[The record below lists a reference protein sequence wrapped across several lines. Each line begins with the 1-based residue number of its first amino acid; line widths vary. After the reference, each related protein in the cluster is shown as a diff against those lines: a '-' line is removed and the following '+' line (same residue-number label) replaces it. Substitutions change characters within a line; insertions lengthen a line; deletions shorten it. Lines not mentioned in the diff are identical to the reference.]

1 MTLRAY
7 RLVSV
12 FALAVLALSESGLRA
27 DVFTSKAYDNG
38 TIWPVGP
45 RNAPNGRNFFDIEG
59 MMNGNFAAFGVA
71 DFLSTHFRNASGQ
84 PIGQISQINSISLVL
99 TQDNAAFTTD
109 GQLNFYVTQ
118 QMITSIDADPTFPTL
133 VETTFDVSD
142 PNGEGLNG
150 QFAPVVMVGTG
161 AFMQVQSGQ
170 VDTFTLTLDAN
181 TQNYLI
187 SVINSLSAFRII
199 ITPADPNVSATYAGF
214 TDPNFAGPVIMI
226 DAN

>member
-12 FALAVLALSESGLRA
+12 FALAVLALSETQLRA

-38 TIWPVGP
+38 TIFSVGP
-45 RNAPNGRNFFDIEG
+45 RNPPNGRNYFNIEG
-59 MMNGNFAAFGVA
+59 MNNGNFASFGVA
-71 DFLSTHFRNASGQ
+71 DFASTRFRNANGQ

-109 GQLNFYVTQ
+109 GQLNFYVTKQ
-118 QMITSIDADPTFPTL
+118 LITSIDADPTFI
-133 VETTFDVSD
+133 ETTFDVND

-150 QFAPVVMVGTG
+150 QFAPAVLVGTG
-161 AFMQVQSGQ
+161 AFMQQGQMGQ
-170 VDTFTLTLDAN
+170 VDTFTLTLDAD

-187 SVINSLSAFRII
+187 SVINSFSGFRIV
-199 ITPADPNVSATYAGF
+199 ITPADPSVSATYAGF
-214 TDPNFAGPVIMI
+214 TDPNGFNGPVIMI